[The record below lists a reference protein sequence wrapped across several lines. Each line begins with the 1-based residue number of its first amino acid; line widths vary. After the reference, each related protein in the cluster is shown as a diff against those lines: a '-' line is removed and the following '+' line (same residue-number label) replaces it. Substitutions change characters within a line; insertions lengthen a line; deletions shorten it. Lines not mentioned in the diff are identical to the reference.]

1 MDLSVKIDWS
11 CGRRSFPQPRGTGL
25 ATVQT
30 DSDPRCCPTGGKRVK
45 VFIQSG
51 RINAQK
57 KEG

>member
-1 MDLSVKIDWS
+1 M
-11 CGRRSFPQPRGTGL
+11 

-51 RINAQK
+51 RINAQMLKTWK